1 MPPNNNGSNG
11 ECFENQPIMTETSN
25 KPGNLFL
32 EEGTQTEESGAS
44 SMTSS
49 TTPNFSDLENGI
61 TPMEDS
67 SETESVIEHLKPRI
81 RKIEV
86 PSSTNQRISR
96 KLKVKTQRRRK
107 NP

>member
-67 SETESVIEHLKPRI
+67 SETESVIERLSRLFSTVSVLSLLK
-81 RKIEV
+81 
-86 PSSTNQRISR
+86 
-96 KLKVKTQRRRK
+96 KVYI
-107 NP
+107 

>member
-11 ECFENQPIMTETSN
+11 ERFENQPIMTETSN

-44 SMTSS
+44 MTSS
-49 TTPNFSDLENGI
+49 TTPNFSDLENG

-67 SETESVIEHLKPRI
+67 SETESVIERLSRLFSTVSVLSLLK
-81 RKIEV
+81 
-86 PSSTNQRISR
+86 
-96 KLKVKTQRRRK
+96 KVYI
-107 NP
+107 

>member
-44 SMTSS
+44 STSS

-67 SETESVIEHLKPRI
+67 SETESVIERLSRLF
-81 RKIEV
+81 
-86 PSSTNQRISR
+86 STVSVVWKQN
-96 KLKVKTQRRRK
+96 KTK
-107 NP
+107 KSKFYGKD

>member
-11 ECFENQPIMTETSN
+11 ERFENQPIMTETSN

-49 TTPNFSDLENGI
+49 TTPNFSDLENG
-61 TPMEDS
+61 TPMEDT
-67 SETESVIEHLKPRI
+67 SETESVIERLSRLFSTVSEISFLKN
-81 RKIEV
+81 K
-86 PSSTNQRISR
+86 
-96 KLKVKTQRRRK
+96 
-107 NP
+107 